1 MPNERIFLLTDDES
15 LLARLKGIAQDRT
28 AHSLQ
33 GFPALT
39 SLPEKAVA
47 LIDLDTTG
55 FPTVSSRLWREPC
68 ARLRLGFLSGRP
80 NDEEGIALLEAGACG
95 YAHSYAAESS
105 LRQMIDVISSGE
117 LWVGRS
123 LMARLLG
130 NLRRATHSETGGWEV
145 RLTEREREVARM
157 AAMGQPNLQIG
168 QALGIT
174 ERTVKAHL
182 TAIFEKLGVSDRL
195 QLALKIHGIQ

>member
-1 MPNERIFLLTDDES
+1 MPNERIYLLTDDES
-15 LLARLKGIAQDRT
+15 LLARLKGVVRERT
-28 AHSLQ
+28 AHALQ
-33 GFPALT
+33 GFPALS
-39 SLPEKAVA
+39 SLPEKAIV
-47 LIDLDTTG
+47 LVDLDTLG
-55 FPTVSSRLWREPC
+55 LPAVSSRLWQEPC
-68 ARLRLGFLSGRP
+68 ARLRLGFLSSRP

-105 LRQMIDVISSGE
+105 LGQMIEVISSGE

-130 NLRRATHSETGGWEV
+130 NLKRATHSEISGWEA
-145 RLTEREREVARM
+145 RLTGREREVARM
-157 AAMGQPNLQIG
+157 AAMGQPNLQIA

-182 TAIFEKLGVSDRL
+182 TAIFEKLGVVDRL